1 MFLYNRHSTFAF
13 SLHIASLQ
21 KKKKHNGGKHVSN
34 IRNLQIFLF
43 QLWTSDNAADEGE
56 GGDGEN

>member
-1 MFLYNRHSTFAF
+1 MEN
-13 SLHIASLQ
+13 
-21 KKKKHNGGKHVSN
+21 VSN
-34 IRNLQIFLF
+34 NRNLQIFLF